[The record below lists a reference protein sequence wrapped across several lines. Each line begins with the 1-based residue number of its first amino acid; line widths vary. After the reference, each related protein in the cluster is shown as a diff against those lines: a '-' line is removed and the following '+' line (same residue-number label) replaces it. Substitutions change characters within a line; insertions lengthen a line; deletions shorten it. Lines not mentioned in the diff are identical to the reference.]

1 MLNVGSTELNVIEKI
16 VRGLHAVA
24 KATED
29 APIEK
34 WWVALEAAEN
44 SYFDTLRASG
54 FSDVASQSLAAAI
67 VRRLKD
73 QLAGD
78 ELTDDEIMDQ
88 IRAEVG
94 TFDE

>member
-34 WWVALEAAEN
+34 WWVALEA
-44 SYFDTLRASG
+44 
-54 FSDVASQSLAAAI
+54 
-67 VRRLKD
+67 VRK
-73 QLAGD
+73 
-78 ELTDDEIMDQ
+78 
-88 IRAEVG
+88 
-94 TFDE
+94 